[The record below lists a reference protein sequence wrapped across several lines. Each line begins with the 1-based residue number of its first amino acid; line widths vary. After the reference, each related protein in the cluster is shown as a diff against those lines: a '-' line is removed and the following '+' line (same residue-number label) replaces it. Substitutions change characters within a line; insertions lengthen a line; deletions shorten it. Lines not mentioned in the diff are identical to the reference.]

1 MALLDLQMMKTPW
14 DCDSMEEARSELSI
28 ALCEDPLSNLSILL
42 CA

>member
-14 DCDSMEEARSELSI
+14 DCDSMEGAHSELSVL
-28 ALCEDPLSNLSILL
+28 LCEDPLSNISILL